1 MKKLLGLFIIT
12 LFLTSLSFA
21 HHEVKIS
28 EFNTSIKTKKEI
40 DEYLSKRLNLTEEQK
55 DLISAQRSKNM
66 KLIKE
71 VVNDMEKIHIK
82 IRNVYLTGIPKWQ
95 ADLRT
100 AKLKTDLVVLKQKA
114 DKLKE
119 QRRKNFESILTEE
132 QKVEFEKIRAE
143 FAQKQTQEHPKN
155 NINSSKMY

>member
-1 MKKLLGLFIIT
+1 
-12 LFLTSLSFA
+12 
-21 HHEVKIS
+21 
-28 EFNTSIKTKKEI
+28 
-40 DEYLSKRLNLTEEQK
+40 
-55 DLISAQRSKNM
+55 M

-71 VVNDMEKIHIK
+71 VVNDMEELHIK

-100 AKLKTDLVVLKQKA
+100 AKLKTDLVALKQKA

-132 QKVEFEKIRAE
+132 QKIEFEKIRAE
-143 FAQKQTQEHPKN
+143 FAQNHNQEHSKN